1 MRFADAVEIDET
13 KVGSMFFKYEGR
25 DFKWVFGFCDRKSKI
40 TVMYFV
46 QNRKKPLLHGII
58 KKHCHLGCTIF
69 SDSASI
75 YT

>member
-1 MRFADAVEIDET
+1 MRFSDAVEIDET

-46 QNRKKPLLHGII
+46 
-58 KKHCHLGCTIF
+58 
-69 SDSASI
+69 
-75 YT
+75 